1 MAKKQLGPW
10 ICKMKQA
17 EGVLPDANGINRL
30 SAVMQN
36 KLRLWLLGDTLAF
49 TRGVSTDAYREARNK
64 VKAAT
69 GLDIQLTPN
78 PQLQAAAFTTIRQLI
93 ERGFGFKTYE
103 GKWKL
108 LVESANKN
116 LH

>member
-1 MAKKQLGPW
+1 M
-10 ICKMKQA
+10 
-17 EGVLPDANGINRL
+17 PDANGINRL